1 MKKAYSY
8 IRFSRL
14 HQEEG
19 DSKRRQQEATREYC
33 RKNGLV
39 LDESL
44 SLKDL
49 GVSAFKGVNAE
60 KGALGKFL
68 DACAAG
74 KIPRGSALIV
84 ESLDRL
90 SRQKPRPTITLLNR
104 ILDDYGIEIHMTMSD
119 KKFLPEQDNG
129 IDLILAVAL
138 AMRANDESETKSRRL
153 QEAWAEKRKKAQSG
167 LELLHPSLPWWL
179 ITKGKKVISPA
190 SRAKV
195 VRKIFKLTADG
206 LSSVKV
212 ARILNK
218 EKQPTWRPKMTQW
231 SAARVRDTVRSDAP
245 LGILR
250 PTDKTKAAGRV
261 YTITNYYPAI
271 VTMEQ
276 AVEARAA
283 LKQNLK
289 RIPRGRH
296 PEGKR
301 LVNLLRGLLRHEGKW
316 MSFNGKFNG
325 VKQAGIKTSNYY
337 YQCYIE
343 DKNGKGSTPYNVS
356 AAQVEC
362 VLLSALVELDASAIL
377 NTKSGEVK
385 RSVAIQKKIDLL
397 KAKQQNLLKAIESG
411 STSVTTRLLEVE
423 FELKKQT
430 AILEVT
436 QQGEQDASQ
445 LGQHLG
451 DAKKFSINDLT
462 IPDRRQA
469 LSDALHG
476 MITRIDI
483 GRSNASLSFNEK
495 AHDEFVRQLMEG
507 KFQICEDQSP
517 SKRPRKSMAM
527 LVTFTGGA
535 QRLICRGIPGLPD
548 SIAKDRI
555 ISMRVE
561 AAHNFPS

>member
-1 MKKAYSY
+1 M
-8 IRFSRL
+8 

-19 DSKRRQQEATREYC
+19 DSKRRQQEATLEYC

-49 GVSAFKGVNAE
+49 GVSAFKGINAE

-84 ESLDRL
+84 ESLDRI

-104 ILDDYGIEIHMTMSD
+104 ILDDYGIEIHMTMSGQ
-119 KKFLPEQDNG
+119 KFLPEQDNG
-129 IDLILAVAL
+129 IDLIVAVTL
-138 AMRANDESETKSRRL
+138 AMRANEESETKSRRL
-153 QEAWAEKRKKAQSG
+153 REAWAEKRKKAQSG
-167 LELLHPSLPWWL
+167 QELLHPSLPWWL
-179 ITKGKKVISPA
+179 IAKGKKVISPGP
-190 SRAKV
+190 RAKV
-195 VRKIFKLTADG
+195 LRKIFKLTANG

-218 EKQPTWRPKMTQW
+218 EKLPTWRPKMTQW

-250 PTDKTKAAGRV
+250 QTNKTKTAGRE
-261 YTITNYYPAI
+261 YSITNYYPAI
-271 VTMEQ
+271 VSMEL
-276 AVEARAA
+276 ALEARAV

-289 RIPRGRH
+289 RISRGRH

-301 LVNLLRGLLRHEGKW
+301 LVNLLRGLLKHKGKW
-316 MSFNGKFNG
+316 MIYNGKFNG
-325 VKQAGIKTSNYY
+325 VRKDGIKTCNYY
-337 YQCYIE
+337 YQSYIE
-343 DKNGKGSTPYNVS
+343 DKNGKGSTPYSVS
-356 AAQVEC
+356 AAQVES

-377 NTKSGEVK
+377 DTKSGEVK

-397 KAKQQNLLKAIESG
+397 KEKQQNLLKAIESG
-411 STSVTTRLLEVE
+411 STSVSKRLVEVE
-423 FELKKQT
+423 VELKKQT
-430 AILEVT
+430 AIYESFKLE
-436 QQGEQDASQ
+436 EQDEGQ
-445 LGQHLG
+445 LGKHLS
-451 DAKKFSINDLT
+451 DAKKFSIKDLT
-462 IPDRRQA
+462 VPARRQA

-483 GRSNASLSFNEK
+483 GRSNGSLSFNKK
-495 AHDEFVRQLMEG
+495 AHEEFIKQLMDG
-507 KFQICEDQSP
+507 KYQVSLDLSP
-517 SKRPRKSMAM
+517 SKRPRKPMAM

-535 QRLICRGIPGLPD
+535 QRLICRGLPHGPEIP
-548 SIAKDRI
+548 KDHL
-555 ISMRVE
+555 ISLRVE
-561 AAHNFPS
+561 DAQV

>member
-19 DSKRRQQEATREYC
+19 DSRRRQQEATREYC

-84 ESLDRL
+84 ESLDRI

-104 ILDDYGIEIHMTMSD
+104 ILDDYGIEIHMTMSGQ
-119 KKFLPEQDNG
+119 KFLPEQDNG
-129 IDLILAVAL
+129 IDLIVAVTL
-138 AMRANDESETKSRRL
+138 AMRANEESETKSRRL
-153 QEAWAEKRKKAQSG
+153 REAWAEKRKKAQSG
-167 LELLHPSLPWWL
+167 QELLHPSLPWWL
-179 ITKGKKVISPA
+179 IAKDKKVISPA
-190 SRAKV
+190 PRAKV
-195 VRKIFKLTADG
+195 LRKIFKLTADG

-218 EKQPTWRPKMTQW
+218 EKLPTWRPKMTQW

-250 PTDKTKAAGRV
+250 QTNKTKTAGRE
-261 YTITNYYPAI
+261 YSITNYYPAI
-271 VTMEQ
+271 VSMEQ
-276 AVEARAA
+276 ALEARAV

-289 RIPRGRH
+289 RAPRGRH

-301 LVNLLRGLLRHEGKW
+301 LVNLLRGLLKHKGKW

-325 VKQAGIKTSNYY
+325 VKKAGIKTCNYY
-337 YQCYIE
+337 YQSYIE

-356 AAQVEC
+356 AAQVES
-362 VLLSALVELDASAIL
+362 VLLSALVELDPSAIL
-377 NTKSGEVK
+377 DTKSGGVK

-397 KAKQQNLLKAIESG
+397 KEKQQNLLKAIESG
-411 STSVTTRLLEVE
+411 STSVTKRLVEVE
-423 FELKKQT
+423 VELKKQT
-430 AILEVT
+430 AIYESVKLE
-436 QQGEQDASQ
+436 EQDEWQ
-445 LGQHLG
+445 LGKHLS
-451 DAKKFSINDLT
+451 DAKKFSIKELT
-462 IPDRRQA
+462 IPERRQA

-483 GRSNASLSFNEK
+483 GRSNGSLSFNKK
-495 AHDEFVRQLMEG
+495 AYDEFSRQLMEG
-507 KFQICEDQSP
+507 KYQVSLDLSP
-517 SKRPRKSMAM
+517 SKRPRKPMAM

-535 QRLICRGIPGLPD
+535 QRLICRGLPYGPEIP
-548 SIAKDRI
+548 KDHL

-561 AAHNFPS
+561 DAQVV

>member
-1 MKKAYSY
+1 M
-8 IRFSRL
+8 
-14 HQEEG
+14 
-19 DSKRRQQEATREYC
+19 
-33 RKNGLV
+33 
-39 LDESL
+39 DESL

-104 ILDDYGIEIHMTMSD
+104 ILDDYGIEIHMTMSGQ
-119 KKFLPEQDNG
+119 KFLPEQDNG
-129 IDLILAVAL
+129 IDLIVAVSL
-138 AMRANDESETKSRRL
+138 AMRANEESETKSRRL

-167 LELLHPSLPWWL
+167 QELLHPSLPWWL
-179 ITKGKKVISPA
+179 ITKGKKVISPGP
-190 SRAKV
+190 RAKV

-231 SAARVRDTVRSDAP
+231 NAARVRDTVRSDAP

-250 PTDKTKAAGRV
+250 QTDKTKAAGRV
-261 YTITNYYPAI
+261 YTLTNYYPEI

-289 RIPRGRH
+289 RTPRGRH

-316 MSFNGKFNG
+316 MRFNGKFNG
-325 VKQAGIKTSNYY
+325 VKQDGIKTSNYY

-356 AAQVEC
+356 ATQVEC

-377 NTKSGEVK
+377 NSKSGEVK
-385 RSVAIQKKIDLL
+385 RSVGIQNKIDLL

-411 STSVTTRLLEVE
+411 STSVTSRLLEVE
-423 FELKKQT
+423 AELKKLT
-430 AILEVT
+430 AIFEIA
-436 QQGEQDASQ
+436 QEGENDAFHA
-445 LGQHLG
+445 GNHLIE
-451 DAKKFSINDLT
+451 AKRFTVSDLAV
-462 IPDRRQA
+462 PERRQA
-469 LSDALHG
+469 LSDALRG
-476 MITRIDI
+476 LITRIDI
-483 GRSNASLSFNEK
+483 GRSNASLKFTKK
-495 AHDEFVRQLMEG
+495 AHDEFSRILMAN
-507 KFQICEDQSP
+507 KFQICEDLSP

-535 QRLICRGIPGLPD
+535 QRLICRGISGLPEWVP
-548 SIAKDRI
+548 KDRI
-555 ISMRVE
+555 VSMRVE
-561 AAHNFPS
+561 AGDE